1 MRQINSSARA
11 STSRDVSLIR
21 PEALRTGHTT
31 THSADRTKT
40 PQPED
45 TSDKTKKDAIQNQG
59 FEQQYVNAHT

>member
-11 STSRDVSLIR
+11 SASRDVSLIC
-21 PEALRTGHTT
+21 PEALRTGYYA

-40 PQPED
+40 PQPD
-45 TSDKTKKDAIQNQG
+45 GTSDKTKKDAIQNQG